1 MRSLL
6 DYFNPDQGSFRDIA
20 SNYFSGRKKSQ
31 KSGNKYLLGALLL
44 GLGDIRAQKKAQTKY
59 DEFQRLDTVNRA
71 KAKKEFEDYTNFFA
85 THKTYTKDGQQSWE
99 EGLRRDIVAKN
110 GTLREDKIL
119 DIYNTEAN
127 LYEKKLNKFSK
138 GKFEEGLKQEKT
150 YEELLAPY
158 EKISANVKRKLNP
171 DNAKFLKNVFG
182 DAFGIKEDAD
192 NILDTFKTESNNYI
206 NSFNTAVSNVQKTY
220 GFQMD
225 EYLSDAQ
232 QLLNKKN
239 EVQNEISKINSRNEV
254 IPTDLILQAHA
265 VGINPSGYK
274 HLDNL
279 SKENTT
285 KFVEAIEAK
294 RALNKYGIENS
305 EIYLTPSQQEIISVV
320 MPSTREEI
328 NTREQIEDENNR
340 ARVTV
345 SIKNNISR
353 LEGSQNPDDKQR
365 AAFLQRLSGDFII
378 NNKNQDASTEGS
390 ALFVDNVIKGAVE
403 LQRIN
408 PAEYTDDFDKALK
421 DSFQL
426 QELGVTSKKQG
437 RTRFGGNLASTEY
450 VNPKVLNM
458 PIVPETA
465 NMFARNLN
473 DYGYLQREIEDD
485 TGKNGMK
492 IDENNKS
499 LEGKTLTFSGT
510 DRNNT
515 PFQVNL
521 VLEKVKDKNDNDIL
535 NWVVI
540 N

>member
-20 SNYFSGRKKSQ
+20 SNYFSGRKESQ

-44 GLGDIRAQKKAQTKY
+44 GLGDVRAQKKAQTKY

-127 LYEKKLNKFSK
+127 LYQKKLNKFSQ
-138 GKFEEGLKQEKT
+138 GKFEEGLKEEKT

-158 EKISANVKRKLNP
+158 EEISANVKRKLNP

-182 DAFGIKEDAD
+182 GAFGIKEDAD
-192 NILDTFKTESNNYI
+192 DTLDKFKTESNNYI
-206 NSFNTAVSNVQKTY
+206 NSFNTAVSSVQKTY
-220 GFQMD
+220 GFQVD

-239 EVQNEISKINSRNEV
+239 EVQNEISKINERNEV

-279 SKENTT
+279 SKEDTT

-294 RALNKYGIENS
+294 RALNRYNIENS

-320 MPSTREEI
+320 MPNTREEI
-328 NTREQIEDENNR
+328 DMVEQVNDENNR
-340 ARVTV
+340 ALVV
-345 SIKNNISR
+345 SGIKNNITR
-353 LEGSQNPDDKQR
+353 LKGSQNPDDKQR
-365 AAFLQRLSGDFII
+365 AVFLERLSGDFILS
-378 NNKNQDASTEGS
+378 NKNQDASTDGS

-408 PAEYTDDFDKALK
+408 PAEYTDNFNKALE
-421 DSFQL
+421 DSFEI
-426 QELGVTSKKQG
+426 QELGVVSKPQG
-437 RTRFGGNLASTEY
+437 RTRFGGNLTSTEY

-473 DYGYLQREIEDD
+473 DYGYLQKNIQDD
-485 TGKNGMK
+485 TGNNGMK
-492 IDENNKS
+492 I
-499 LEGKTLTFSGT
+499 EGKTLTFSGT
-510 DRNNT
+510 DRDDT
-515 PFQVNL
+515 PYQVNL
-521 VLEKVKDKNDNDIL
+521 VVEKDDNDIL